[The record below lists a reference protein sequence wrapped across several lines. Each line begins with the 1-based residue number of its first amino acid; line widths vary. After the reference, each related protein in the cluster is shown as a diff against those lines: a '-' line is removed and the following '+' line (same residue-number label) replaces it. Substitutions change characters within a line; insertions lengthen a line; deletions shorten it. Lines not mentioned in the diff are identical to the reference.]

1 MSIQSKA
8 ENLLNYIT
16 GSAGGWPNNTH
27 IGIMSGVDYLVETGS
42 NNIYFNEMNTNVGI
56 YGSLSKQQTMFNLIS
71 DYAVSQSCNTAYVYG
86 TTDRKTNPSTFQ
98 QIKISESFARHDIPV
113 NFEYNDDTTH
123 TYFSQR
129 GNDDYTGSFHL
140 FMQTPWYS
148 DDNLYNIV
156 SSSFDKR
163 SFRSVLEASPES
175 ASLVPLFNTSSFT
188 ASTKFP
194 EYVIKI
200 PTAHASI
207 GENLIKFRKYQSGT
221 TTYQDAIDSGSLT
234 ESYIVSSG
242 SYRDGKSYLYFNK
255 FYFLMTPTG
264 HIMLDH
270 GDNFDR
276 IPEFLLSGS
285 EDWNFKPT
293 SQECTASGSVIP
305 MYDGSTKQ
313 VQDIEVGDIVKSFLP
328 SGMPDESA
336 GGMWV
341 DYTTSTLTGSL
352 SGSVVLNIKS
362 MESYG
367 YYLVNGS
374 IKVPASTQLMSDNS
388 AKYFVKSDGS
398 WGWKKVSEISTGD
411 YFLNS
416 SEDEVEITSKTEVTA
431 SETFYSLDVED
442 IDTYF
447 QSDILVHNI
456 PGNGKI

>member
-27 IGIMSGVDYLVETGS
+27 IGIMAGVDYIKETGS
-42 NNIYFNEMNTNVGI
+42 DDIYFNEMNTNVGI
-56 YGSLSKQQTMFNLIS
+56 FGSLSKQQTMFNLIS

-86 TTDRKTNPSTFQ
+86 TSHLKTNPSTFQ
-98 QIKISESFARHDIPV
+98 QTKISESFARHDIPV
-113 NFEYNDDTTH
+113 NFEYQDNVSH

-129 GNDDYTGSFHL
+129 GDDDYTGSFHL

-148 DDNLYNIV
+148 DDNLYDIV
-156 SSSFDKR
+156 SSSFDK
-163 SFRSVLEASPES
+163 SKFRSVLDASPES

-188 ASTKFP
+188 ASSKFP

-200 PTAHASI
+200 PTAHGSI
-207 GENLIKFRKYQSGT
+207 GENQIKFRKYQSGT
-221 TTYQDAIDSGSLT
+221 TTYQNAIDSGSLT

-242 SYRDGKSYLYFNK
+242 SYRDGKAYLHQNK

-270 GDNFDR
+270 LDNNTT
-276 IPEFLLSGS
+276 PEFLLSGS

-293 SQECTASGSVIP
+293 GQATTASGSVIH

-313 VQDIEVGDIVKSFLP
+313 VQDVQVGDVVKSFLP
-328 SGMPDESA
+328 SGMTDDSA

-341 DYTTSTLTGSL
+341 DYTTSSLTGSL
-352 SGSVVLNIKS
+352 SGSVVLSIKS
-362 MESYG
+362 FENYG

-374 IKVPASTQLMSDNS
+374 IKVPATTQIKYES
-388 AKYFVKSDGS
+388 AKYFVKSSGT
-398 WGWKKVSEISTGD
+398 WGWKKVSEISNGD

-416 SEDEVEITSKTEVTA
+416 SEDEVEITSKAAITG
-431 SETFYSLDVED
+431 SETFYALDVED

-456 PGNGKI
+456 PGKE